1 MSEAITLV
9 YKPDPTGELS
19 GIEKVFK
26 VEMSI
31 SVTISLEILA
41 AAHAIVKYTYKGGAI
56 GDYIKLLRALCPCV
70 SAQAAKMA
78 IEYAIK
84 EALQNC

>member
-1 MSEAITLV
+1 MPNTITLV
-9 YKPDPTGELS
+9 YKPDLTGELS
-19 GIEKVFK
+19 GIERDFK
-26 VEMSI
+26 VEMPI

-56 GDYIKLLRALCPCV
+56 GGYIKLLRALSPCL
-70 SAQAAKMA
+70 STQAAKMA

-84 EALQNC
+84 EASQSY